1 MRSKLPGIVLA
12 PLAVL
17 LLFAGVAVASSSRSS
32 SFPHYKSDGYRPQ
45 LLDADALPYTGSL
58 LDLEDP
64 ARPVDADGVQLYDR
78 DGERFFHPVGMAQ
91 YGLAAVHGYQETGNP
106 EYLRRAE
113 ANASKLIEEGVRAR
127 GAMYFPYRFD
137 FRLHG
142 DDDDVMS
149 APWYSAMAQGQ
160 ALSLFVRLLEVT
172 GEERWREAADDAFLT
187 FTLARETAA
196 GEEPWTVFVDESRYL
211 WLEEYA
217 KDPPMRV
224 LNGHIFAIYGL
235 YDYHRLTGDHRA
247 AELFDGAV
255 TTIRH
260 YADDFRV
267 PGDVSFYCLRVR
279 AQSEKYHRTHVGQLD
294 TLSALTGDAFF
305 AEVTDAYARD
315 VSAR

>member
-1 MRSKLPGIVLA
+1 MLP
-12 PLAVL
+12 
-17 LLFAGVAVASSSRSS
+17 S
-32 SFPHYKSDGYRPQ
+32 YKSDGYRPQ
-45 LLDADALPYTGSL
+45 LVGADALPYTGSL

-64 ARPVDADGVQLYDR
+64 DRPVDTDGVQIYRR

-91 YGLAAVHGYQETGNP
+91 YGLAAVHGYQETGNS

-113 ANASKLIEEGVRAR
+113 ANASKLIEEGVEAR

-142 DDDDVMS
+142 DDGDVMT

-160 ALSLFVRLLEVT
+160 ALSFFVRLLEVT
-172 GEERWREAADDAFLT
+172 GDERWREAANDAFTT
-187 FTLARETAA
+187 FTLPREAA
-196 GEEPWTVFVDESRYL
+196 GDEEPWTVFVDESRYL

-255 TTIRH
+255 TTSVIMPMIFASREASPSTACASELSRRNTTGPTSDSWTH
-260 YADDFRV
+260 
-267 PGDVSFYCLRVR
+267 CLR
-279 AQSEKYHRTHVGQLD
+279 
-294 TLSALTGDAFF
+294 
-305 AEVTDAYARD
+305 
-315 VSAR
+315 